1 MKNIFKEN
9 LKLTE
14 EEIKYVFENGFIVLD
29 TNVLI
34 NLYRYSSQNRESFIE
49 ILKQLKSR
57 LYLPYQV
64 GWEFFQ
70 NRLDEINAQKDTYSN
85 AISNIEKL
93 KEEFNNKNRNP
104 FLEEKKLNFL
114 DDIINDLKKEKDNF
128 DNIRSNDTILS
139 EILDL
144 FDNCIGKEPIDKNLE
159 TIFSEGKLRY
169 SKKIPPGYKDE
180 AKPEELRKFGDLII
194 WLDIIEKA
202 KELKKPCL
210 FITDDKKEDW
220 WLLDKHNNIILPRP
234 ELRKEFFIK
243 TENIYYSYLPFNF
256 LNKIKD
262 YLNVTVEESLIN
274 EVKDNS
280 IKSYNEYLH
289 TDVDIN
295 YTTNYSTNINK
306 RIYLIEELIPN
317 AIYNFVKELQI
328 FGYECF
334 YDKANSSNSFYL
346 TCILPDIF
354 DIERK
359 FDNNLYELLKY
370 HAVKVIKKIM

>member
-295 YTTNYSTNINK
+295 YTTNYSTDINK